1 MSKVETTSKKSKS
14 PQELKA
20 IRNNPFNILLRPV
33 GVVYDIVKYVFLSI
47 LIGIIIE
54 WTGIIIEWWP
64 NTHAEQ
70 VLQTE
75 FAYLGN
81 NFSTTLFGVSA
92 ENAAFTVIKILNGY
106 LRGVG
111 TTETTGAMIVISWI
125 QSLGNWTVPYVN
137 AAIYIIMITAIR
149 CIIISLSVALFII
162 VGIAAAVDGLH
173 IRELRKLGG
182 DDEHGDVYHYAK
194 SWVPRIVVLSPIIY
208 LAWPSAINPNYILLP
223 GMSLFFIAVFLVFSK
238 YKKVL

>member
-1 MSKVETTSKKSKS
+1 MSKTSTPKRAKS
-14 PQELKA
+14 PQEIKEA
-20 IRNNPFNILLRPV
+20 RNKPFNILLRPV
-33 GVVYDIVKYVFLSI
+33 GIAYDIIKYVSLSI
-47 LIGIIIE
+47 IIGIIIE

-64 NTHAEQ
+64 ANHAEQ
-70 VLQTE
+70 VLRVE

-81 NFSTTLFGVSA
+81 NFSTTLFGISA
-92 ENAAFTVIKILNGY
+92 ENVAFTVIKFLNSY
-106 LRGVG
+106 LRGTG
-111 TTETTGAMIVISWI
+111 TTETTSAMIVISWI
-125 QSLGNWTVPYVN
+125 QSLGNWTVAYIN

-149 CIIISLSVALFII
+149 CVIISLSVTLFII

-194 SWVPRIVVLSPIIY
+194 SWVPRIIVLSPIIY

-223 GMSLFFIAVFLVFSK
+223 GMCLFFVAVFLVFSK